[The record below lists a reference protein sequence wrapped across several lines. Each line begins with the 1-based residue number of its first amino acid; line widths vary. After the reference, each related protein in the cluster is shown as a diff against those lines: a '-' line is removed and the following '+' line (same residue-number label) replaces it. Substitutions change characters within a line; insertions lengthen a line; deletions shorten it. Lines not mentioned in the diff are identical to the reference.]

1 MSNYQKFDSEIFDI
15 TKIMVGFSLS
25 DGQKSELLKIAGE
38 IDAAVKDGSLS
49 KTERDQLRRTMEDCG
64 MEFPPPPAEQAKP
77 HRKKH
82 RAKGQDR

>member
-1 MSNYQKFDSEIFDI
+1 MSKYQEFDSKIFDI
-15 TKIMVGFSLS
+15 TKIMIDFSLT

-49 KTERDQLRRTMEDCG
+49 EAQRGQLRRTMEDCG
-64 MEFPPPPAEQAKP
+64 MEFPPLPAEQAKP
-77 HRKKH
+77 HREKH